1 METKIAF
8 INWAFLLLI
17 VTITTTAV
25 HCVLKYNV
33 YVYDEFT
40 CKIMLF
46 SCFPVNKPSFPHW
59 YTFDFYHKRWS

>member
-33 YVYDEFT
+33 YAYEAS
-40 CKIMLF
+40 KLEQ
-46 SCFPVNKPSFPHW
+46 
-59 YTFDFYHKRWS
+59 R